1 MAFENQAAWLTAKG
15 SKLSV
20 GAADF
25 FRPGPQEVLIKNRAW
40 AINPIDWK
48 MQEFGFLID
57 AYPTI
62 LGNDIA
68 GDVVEIGSEVSEV
81 QVLNSSNG
89 HLRAIKTH

>member
-20 GAADF
+20 GPADF
-25 FRPGPQEVLIKNRAW
+25 FRPGPHEVLIKNRAW

-68 GDVVEIGSEVSEV
+68 GDVVKIGSEVSEV

-89 HLRAIKTH
+89 PLRAIKTH